1 MNTQVKNRLLNNLK
15 KPDSLCK
22 VESKYKCEKCRDLT
36 FIIKDNYAY
45 ECECRVLRQ
54 AENILNNSGISE
66 AFRKKTFE
74 SFNYS
79 VNIHTVQAFTKANE
93 YVCNFDNIKDSRYNS
108 IIFIGAVGSG
118 KTHLSLAIANDLMDK
133 NIGVIYMP
141 YREAITSIKQCIMDQ
156 ENYNRIMDRYKR
168 AKVLLIDDLFKG
180 GITNSDINI
189 MFEIINYRYF
199 NHKPMIISSEKT
211 SKELLNI
218 DEAIGSRV
226 IEMSKNYLVDIIGK
240 NLNYRI

>member
-1 MNTQVKNRLLNNLK
+1 MGTTMKDQLLNNLK
-15 KPDSLCK
+15 KPEASCK

-36 FIIKDNYAY
+36 FIIKDDYAY
-45 ECECRVLRQ
+45 ECECRVVKQ
-54 AENILNNSGISE
+54 AENILKNSGISK
-66 AFRKKTFE
+66 AFRNKTFDN
-74 SFNYS
+74 FNYAI
-79 VNIHTVQAFTKANE
+79 NMHTVSAFTKANE
-93 YVCNFDNIKDSRYNS
+93 YVGDFETIKEERCNS
-108 IIFIGAVGSG
+108 IMFIGAVGSG

-133 NIGVIYMP
+133 HIGVVYMP
-141 YREAITSIKQCIMDQ
+141 YRETITNIKQCVMEQ
-156 ENYNRIMDRYKR
+156 ENYNRIMNRYKR

-199 NHKPMIISSEKT
+199 NHKPMIISSEKNA
-211 SKELLNI
+211 KELLKI

-226 IEMSKNYLVDIIGK
+226 IEMSSKYLVDIIDK

>member
-1 MNTQVKNRLLNNLK
+1 MEIKMKDQLQNNLK
-15 KPDSLCK
+15 KQECLFK
-22 VESKYKCEKCRDLT
+22 IESKYKCEKCRDLT
-36 FIIKDNYAY
+36 FIIKDDYAY

-54 AENILNNSGISE
+54 AENILKNSGISE

-74 SFNYS
+74 NFNYS
-79 VNIHTVQAFTKANE
+79 INLHTVHAFTKASE
-93 YVCNFDNIKDSRYNS
+93 YVNDFEDIKEERCNS
-108 IIFIGAVGSG
+108 IMFIGAVGSG

-133 NIGVIYMP
+133 HIGVIYMP
-141 YREAITSIKQCIMDQ
+141 YREAITNIKQCIMDQ
-156 ENYNRIMDRYKR
+156 ENYNRVMNRYKR

-180 GITNSDINI
+180 AITNSDINI

-199 NHKPMIISSEKT
+199 NHKPVIISSEKNA
-211 SKELLNI
+211 KELLNI

-226 IEMSKNYLVDIIGK
+226 IEMSGNYLVDIAGK

>member
-1 MNTQVKNRLLNNLK
+1 MKDQLQNNLK
-15 KPDSLCK
+15 KQDYLCK
-22 VESKYKCEKCRDLT
+22 TESKYKCEKCRDLT
-36 FIIKDNYAY
+36 FIIKDDYAY

-54 AENILNNSGISE
+54 AENILKNSGISE

-74 SFNYS
+74 TFNYS
-79 VNIHTVQAFTKANE
+79 INLHTVKAFTKANE
-93 YVCNFDNIKDSRYNS
+93 YANDFENIKEERCNS
-108 IIFIGAVGSG
+108 IMFIGAVGSG

-133 NIGVIYMP
+133 HIGVIYMP
-141 YREAITSIKQCIMDQ
+141 YREAITNIKQCVMDQ
-156 ENYNRIMDRYKR
+156 ENYNRIMNRYKR

-199 NHKPMIISSEKT
+199 NHKPVIISSEKNA
-211 SKELLNI
+211 KELLNI

-226 IEMSKNYLVDIIGK
+226 IEMSGNYLVDIIGR